1 MNRYRFDTS
10 RLVGILALALFG
22 CQEHVQEHVHTLPG
36 SYQTAAH
43 DPRPSPI
50 PDRIVLTWLTDPA
63 TSQAITWRSDTT
75 VTRAVVE
82 IAPAEAS
89 PRFMLAV
96 DSVAAQ
102 TERVETDSGPAH
114 FHSANA
120 QALTPGSQYAY
131 RVGSGKY
138 WSEWYHFRTA
148 SDTPA
153 PFSFIYFGDAQNNLL
168 SLWSRAL
175 RSAYSDA
182 PKAAFMVHAGD
193 LINRANRDLEWGEW
207 FEAGDWIHA
216 MVPSIPTPG
225 NHEYAKDEEGK
236 RHLSYL
242 WRPHFTLPA
251 VDLDGLEETVYHID
265 YQGVRIISLNTNE
278 DLVPQVHWLAKTLKS
293 NPNRWTVVTF
303 HHPVFSTKSG
313 RDNKLLRDR
322 LKPVFD
328 RHGVDLVLTGHD
340 HTYGRGRNLP
350 VGVTEVDAGTGTVYV
365 VSVSGPKM
373 YVLDDDPWWDRAAEN
388 TQLYQIISIDSDTL
402 RYEAR
407 TAIGDLYDAFDLVKR
422 DGKPNRM
429 VDRTPGDLPERR
441 HANTIGGRK

>member
-1 MNRYRFDTS
+1 MNRYCFDTS
-10 RLVGILALALFG
+10 CLVGILALVLFG
-22 CQEHVQEHVHTLPG
+22 CQQPTHEHVHTLPG

-63 TSQAITWRSDTT
+63 TSQAITWRTDTT

-96 DSVAAQ
+96 DSIAAQ

-120 QALTPGSQYAY
+120 QTLTPGSQYAY

-138 WSEWYHFRTA
+138 WSEWFHFRTA

-193 LINRANRDLEWGEW
+193 LINRANRDIEWGEW
-207 FEAGDWIHA
+207 FEAGDWLHA

-242 WRPHFTLPA
+242 WRPHFTLPEE
-251 VDLDGLEETVYHID
+251 DIEGLEETVYHIE

-278 DLVPQVHWLAKTLKS
+278 DLVPQVHWLVKTLKS

-373 YVLDDDPWWDRAAEN
+373 YVLDDNPWWDRAAEN

-407 TAIGDLYDAFDLVKR
+407 TATGGLYDAFDLVKR

-429 VDRTPGDLPERR
+429 VDRTPGGLPERR